1 MRFKKI
7 LLHLKKITMNLSGK
21 VKFYRE
27 LKQMSQ
33 ENLAFDLGINQS
45 QYSRRESGRINFNS
59 EEIYKLIRILEITP
73 NELFVQHT
81 IILKNTN
88 HMGGNLTQYINPS
101 EDLVE
106 QFKCSIND
114 KDQIISLLMDKIKI
128 LEQTMAEQ
136 MLHREIL

>member
-7 LLHLKKITMNLSGK
+7 LLHLKKITMNLSEK